1 MTDMNFHDQILSL
14 VEVIESTLKSE
25 IKKGTL
31 QVAISLFD
39 RWEVASLDYNDTG
52 FHLSMR
58 GTQIKK
64 PFTINTSIK
73 IAEIVHKSPEYCNLI
88 EFLKT
93 NTHIEENP
101 VNLVNY
107 FIIKTIEKYFENT
120 ARFFKNPNFFKSE
133 TDRFVE
139 ALVADLKN
147 ESNKT
152 RMIVEFYGIILHEDE
167 IKLSPEIILRKP
179 IAEDFNTES
188 ISSPFF
194 IHTDFPEPTAILD
207 ISLQAKC
214 RQDLYNEILKT
225 IAILQL
231 FRPMCIKWHIYR
243 INSES
248 FNPGFERKDPPIE
261 KYLTFENFI
270 LENRDVE
277 DLKDFWKIVYPILP
291 QTLNSSD
298 ENNLNFISN
307 AYRFYSDSISQNGM
321 IERKIASA
329 VIGLDSIFLKTINE
343 NKKSKQLTLRISK
356 LLKNE
361 NFDPTTIKDVIGDAY
376 FCRSKY
382 LHGELLSNKDKQR
395 IAKKYGGNVN
405 NLLTT
410 ILEFLRISIV
420 ILFHFQS
427 GNKEKFLDMIDMSL
441 NDENGSQQLI
451 EFLKHVNVVSMR
463 DEKIP

>member
-1 MTDMNFHDQILSL
+1 M

-39 RWEVASLDYNDTG
+39 RWEVASLDYKDTG

-107 FIIKTIEKYFENT
+107 FIIQTIEKYFENT
-120 ARFFKNPNFFKSE
+120 ARFFENPNFFKSE

-179 IAEDFNTES
+179 IPEDFNTET
-188 ISSPFF
+188 ISYTFF
-194 IHTDFPEPTAILD
+194 NQTDFPEPTAFLD

-214 RQDLYNEILKT
+214 RQDLYNEITKT
-225 IAILQL
+225 IAVLQL
-231 FRPMCIKWHIYR
+231 FRPMSINWHIYQ
-243 INSES
+243 IHSES
-248 FNPGFERKDPPIE
+248 FNPCFERKDPPIE
-261 KYLTFENFI
+261 KHLVFENYI
-270 LENRDVE
+270 LEKEEVD
-277 DLKDFWKIVYPILP
+277 DLKDFWKMVYPILP
-291 QTLNSSD
+291 QNLNSSE
-298 ENNLNFISN
+298 ENNFTFISN

-321 IERKIASA
+321 FERKIASA

-343 NKKSKQLTLRISK
+343 DKKSKQLTLRISK

-361 NFDPTTIKDVIGDAY
+361 NFAPTTIKDVIGDAY

-382 LHGELLSNKDKQR
+382 LHGELLSNNDKER

-405 NLLTT
+405 NLLKT

-427 GNKEKFLDMIDMSL
+427 GNKEKFLDMIDMFL
-441 NDENGSQQLI
+441 KDENGSQRLI

-463 DEKIP
+463 DKKIS

>member
-1 MTDMNFHDQILSL
+1 MTNMNFHDQILSL
-14 VEVIESTLKSE
+14 VDVIESTLKSE

-39 RWEVASLDYNDTG
+39 RWEVASLDYKDTG

-73 IAEIVHKSPEYCNLI
+73 IAEIVHKSPEYYNLI

-107 FIIKTIEKYFENT
+107 FIIQTIEKYFENT
-120 ARFFKNPNFFKSE
+120 ARFFENPNFFKSE
-133 TDRFVE
+133 TDRYVE

-167 IKLSPEIILRKP
+167 IKLSPEIIVRKP
-179 IAEDFNTES
+179 IPEDFNIETLS
-188 ISSPFF
+188 YPFF
-194 IHTDFPEPTAILD
+194 NQTDFPEPTAILD

-214 RQDLYNEILKT
+214 RQDLYNEITKT
-225 IAILQL
+225 IAVLQL
-231 FRPMCIKWHIYR
+231 FRPMSIKWHIYQ
-243 INSES
+243 IHSES
-248 FNPGFERKDPPIE
+248 FNPCFERKDPPIE
-261 KYLTFENFI
+261 KHLVFENYI
-270 LENRDVE
+270 LEKEEVD
-277 DLKDFWKIVYPILP
+277 DLKDFWKMVYPILP
-291 QTLNSSD
+291 QNLNSSE
-298 ENNLNFISN
+298 ENNFTFISN

-321 IERKIASA
+321 FERKIASA

-343 NKKSKQLTLRISK
+343 DKKSKQLTLRISK

-361 NFDPTTIKDVIGDAY
+361 NFAPTTIKDVIGDAY

-382 LHGELLSNKDKQR
+382 LHGELLSNNDKER

-405 NLLTT
+405 NLLKT

-427 GNKEKFLDMIDMSL
+427 GNKEKFLNMIDMFL
-441 NDENGSQQLI
+441 KDENGSQQLI

-463 DEKIP
+463 DKKIS

>member
-1 MTDMNFHDQILSL
+1 MNFHDQILSL
-14 VEVIESTLKSE
+14 VEVIECTLKSE

-39 RWEVASLDYNDTG
+39 RWEVASLDYKDTG

-73 IAEIVHKSPEYCNLI
+73 IAEIVYKSPEYCNLI

-107 FIIKTIEKYFENT
+107 FIIQTIEKYFENT
-120 ARFFKNPNFFKSE
+120 ARFFENPNFFKSE

-179 IAEDFNTES
+179 IPEDFNTETLS
-188 ISSPFF
+188 YPFF
-194 IHTDFPEPTAILD
+194 NHPDFPEPTAILD

-214 RQDLYNEILKT
+214 RQDLYNEITKT

-231 FRPMCIKWHIYR
+231 FRPMSIKWHIYQ
-243 INSES
+243 IYSES
-248 FNPGFERKDPPIE
+248 FNPCFERKDPPIE
-261 KYLTFENFI
+261 KHLVFENYI
-270 LENRDVE
+270 LEKEEVD

-291 QTLNSSD
+291 QNLNSS
-298 ENNLNFISN
+298 EEKNFTFISN

-329 VIGLDSIFLKTINE
+329 VIGLESLFLKTINE
-343 NKKSKQLTLRISK
+343 KPKEKRLRRRLTK
-356 LLKNE
+356 LFENE
-361 NFDPTTIKDVIGDAY
+361 NFDQKMVEDAIGEAY
-376 FCRSKY
+376 FCRTTY
-382 LHGELLSNKDKQR
+382 LHGESLSIKDKQR
-395 IAKKYGGNVN
+395 IAIKYGGNID
-405 NLLTT
+405 NLLTM
-410 ILEFLRISIV
+410 ILEFLRVSIV
-420 ILFHFQS
+420 VLFHFPPC
-427 GNKEKFLDMIDMSL
+427 NKVKFLEMIDKSL

-451 EFLKHVNVVSMR
+451 EFLKHVNIGSMR

>member
-1 MTDMNFHDQILSL
+1 MTNRNFRDHILPL
-14 VEVIESTLKSE
+14 VEVITSTLKSE
-25 IKKGTL
+25 IKTGKV
-31 QVAISLFD
+31 QIDIVLFD
-39 RWEVASLDYNDTG
+39 RWEVNSLDYKDTG
-52 FHLSMR
+52 FHLAMR
-58 GTQIKK
+58 ESQIAK
-64 PFTINTSIK
+64 PFTLSTSIK
-73 IAEIVHKSPEYCNLI
+73 IAEIVHKSPEYYDLI

-93 NTHIEENP
+93 NAHIEENP

-107 FIIKTIEKYFENT
+107 FIIGIIEKYLENSAKFIANLT
-120 ARFFKNPNFFKSE
+120 NLKSE
-133 TDRFVE
+133 TDRFVD

-152 RMIVEFYGIILHEDE
+152 KIIVECYGIILHEDE
-167 IKLSPEIILRKP
+167 IKLSPDIILRKP

-188 ISSPFF
+188 ISSPFS
-194 IHTDFPEPTAILD
+194 IYTDFPEPTAILD

-231 FRPMCIKWHIYR
+231 FRPMCIKWHVYR

-248 FNPGFERKDPPIE
+248 FNPSIKRKDPPIE
-261 KYLTFENFI
+261 KYLTFENYI

-277 DLKDFWKIVYPILP
+277 SLKDFWKIVYPILP
-291 QTLNSSD
+291 QNLNISD
-298 ENNLNFISN
+298 ENDINFISN

-343 NKKSKQLTLRISK
+343 DKKSKQLTLRISK
-356 LLKNE
+356 LLINE
-361 NFDPTTIKDVIGDAY
+361 NFDPTMIKDVIGEAY

-382 LHGELLSNKDKQR
+382 LHGELLSNKDRQR
-395 IAKKYGGNVN
+395 IAEKYGGNVN
-405 NLLTT
+405 NLLTV

-441 NDENGSQQLI
+441 NDENGNQPLI
-451 EFLKHVNVVSMR
+451 EFLKQVNVVSMK
-463 DEKIP
+463 DEKLP